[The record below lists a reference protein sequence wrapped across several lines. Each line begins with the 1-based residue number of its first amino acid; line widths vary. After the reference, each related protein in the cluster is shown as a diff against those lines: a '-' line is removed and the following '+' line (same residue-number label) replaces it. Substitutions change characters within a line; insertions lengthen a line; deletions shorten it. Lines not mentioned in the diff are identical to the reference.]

1 MRFLVLWK
9 SRKKPIFSPK
19 QPNFQ
24 KSLGVLW
31 FSVNW
36 FGFIGLHWFLLGH
49 FLNSVYRM
57 TKGFSF
63 TWFALTH
70 YSKKAFVWPI
80 LPLYKKYKQ
89 LWIASCLHWQN
100 YHLEAASVS
109 QRIPWGKKKKKTECL
124 QLTWPLLL
132 LWSLVQRPM
141 IQPTPQSLRCGW
153 GGPGHLLAGHP
164 GHGWLLAEHVTS
176 SLREGKVFC
185 SLICF
190 LPGWMPGVPCVRNP
204 FYETDGNW
212 AIANK
217 SYSTSFSDVFL

>member
-109 QRIPWGKKKKKTECL
+109 QRIPWGKKKKKQNVCNSPGPYYCYGALFKGPWSSQLPKVWDVDEGVQGTCL
-124 QLTWPLLL
+124 QAT
-132 LWSLVQRPM
+132 
-141 IQPTPQSLRCGW
+141 
-153 GGPGHLLAGHP
+153 LAMAG
-164 GHGWLLAEHVTS
+164 S
-176 SLREGKVFC
+176 
-185 SLICF
+185 
-190 LPGWMPGVPCVRNP
+190 
-204 FYETDGNW
+204 
-212 AIANK
+212 
-217 SYSTSFSDVFL
+217 

>member
-24 KSLGVLW
+24 KSLGALW

-36 FGFIGLHWFLLGH
+36 FGFIGLHWFLHGH

-109 QRIPWGKKKKKTECL
+109 QRIPWGKKKKKNRMFATHLAPIIATEPCSKAHDPANSPKSEMWMRRSRAL
-124 QLTWPLLL
+124 ACRPPWPWLALSRACHQQPEGGESFLLFDML
-132 LWSLVQRPM
+132 PPWLDAWSAMCTQSILWDRWKL
-141 IQPTPQSLRCGW
+141 
-153 GGPGHLLAGHP
+153 
-164 GHGWLLAEHVTS
+164 
-176 SLREGKVFC
+176 
-185 SLICF
+185 
-190 LPGWMPGVPCVRNP
+190 
-204 FYETDGNW
+204 
-212 AIANK
+212 
-217 SYSTSFSDVFL
+217 SYSK